1 MGRVRAGAGALIAA
15 VKAERKAIILWP
27 DPRSGLLCGPHRLQ
41 QDRPVGE
48 RGALAERHLERLILA
63 RGANPQHLDADLS
76 GPDRSEEHTSELQSL
91 MRISYA
97 VFCLKQKNTTTDTQ
111 HRHTTYTKC
120 SHKQ

>member
-76 GPDRSEEHTSELQSL
+76 GPDAAHGRRAARSEEHTSELQSL

-97 VFCLKQKNTTTDTQ
+97 VFCLKKKT
-111 HRHTTYTKC
+111 
-120 SHKQ
+120 

>member
-63 RGANPQHLDADLS
+63 RGANPQHLAADLS
-76 GPDRSEEHTSELQSL
+76 GPDAAPGRRSA
-91 MRISYA
+91 A
-97 VFCLKQKNTTTDTQ
+97 VLD
-111 HRHTTYTKC
+111 HRDRLNARP
-120 SHKQ
+120 SAIEIRRAPGRDRV